1 MPVRSLTAT
10 SFFDPEFVMP
20 GCLVVGTLPWVL
32 ARCRSR
38 WFPKW
43 LFGRWRGHRRRGR
56 DAWPAEVLTTLV
68 LLRWSETGMSRRGAA
83 QRAVTDVVWRAAMG
97 LAIGGATPSERT
109 LRDFERF
116 LQQRHEDGQVP
127 RYLLL
132 HESIFRACVDASVAD
147 ASKAV
152 WTMDSTPMWCYGAVR
167 DTVRLLGDGLR
178 MLAGTWARATRCS
191 LAAVSEQWQMPLLI
205 AKSTK
210 GAFAVDWRQAT
221 ATGEVVTQLAASV
234 VKAVT
239 IIRQNV
245 KSVRPG
251 LRKRLLRKCRHLLRV
266 VGDDLVTNGQGHL
279 VIAERVAA
287 DRLVSITDPQARH
300 GRKSKSHSFNGF
312 KIHLLGDVA
321 SGLIVSLAVSG
332 GNMHD
337 GVPAHRLVRRAKD
350 LCAEVA
356 QVLADTAYGGARLR
370 HIVQG
375 ACAVKL
381 VAPPPAR
388 QWQGRH
394 HRQARCRRRSR
405 STEGD
410 VCQRRDHRQHS
421 PGLVERAQRARAHRG
436 VAQGRLRCM
445 SAHCSLSGEG
455 QERAPNAASSI
466 RERVARRPPSL
477 AQSANQDAVPDTHSV
492 RASRP
497 PSRPSWRP
505 TSALFR
511 TRGRAGAGPRY
522 RSCVESPP
530 ACQGPRPT

>member
-1 MPVRSLTAT
+1 
-10 SFFDPEFVMP
+10 
-20 GCLVVGTLPWVL
+20 
-32 ARCRSR
+32 
-38 WFPKW
+38 
-43 LFGRWRGHRRRGR
+43 
-56 DAWPAEVLTTLV
+56 
-68 LLRWSETGMSRRGAA
+68 
-83 QRAVTDVVWRAAMG
+83 MG

-381 VAPPPAR
+381 VAPPPPVNGKGDTIGKRDVVVDLEARKVTCANGVITDNIRLVWSSEHNVHVPIVAWPKVDCDACPLTARCRGKDKSGRRMLLHPYENELRAAR
-388 QWQGRH
+388 QAWLNPQTRTLYRIRTQCERLVHQVVRH
-394 HRQARCRRRSR
+394 GGRQARSFGLGAAQVQVHAIAAASNLRLLARALALP
-405 STEGD
+405 D
-410 VCQRRDHRQHS
+410 QR
-421 PGLVERAQRARAHRG
+421 QRA
-436 VAQGRLRCM
+436 
-445 SAHCSLSGEG
+445 
-455 QERAPNAASSI
+455 AA
-466 RERVARRPPSL
+466 
-477 AQSANQDAVPDTHSV
+477 
-492 RASRP
+492 
-497 PSRPSWRP
+497 
-505 TSALFR
+505 
-511 TRGRAGAGPRY
+511 
-522 RSCVESPP
+522 
-530 ACQGPRPT
+530 